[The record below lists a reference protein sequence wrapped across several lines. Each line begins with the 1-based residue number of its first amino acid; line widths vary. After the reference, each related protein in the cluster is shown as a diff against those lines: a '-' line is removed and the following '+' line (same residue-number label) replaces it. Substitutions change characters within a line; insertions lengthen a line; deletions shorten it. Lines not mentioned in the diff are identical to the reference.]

1 MEANSKTGPG
11 AFVISLDFELY
22 WGLRDKR
29 SIEEYRENLDG
40 VRNAVE
46 KMLEMFTSYGIHATW
61 ATVGLIYFKN
71 VAELNQHLPGIQ
83 PEYKNESLSPYKY
96 LKQSENIDD
105 HYHFAPDLIE
115 RIRNTPGQEIGT
127 HTFSHYY
134 CLEEGQ
140 TAESFK
146 ADMQA
151 AIKTAAERGIKT
163 DSLVFPRNQWNPEYL
178 PILDELG
185 IKCYRG
191 CENSWLHK
199 AVNQQGESKLRRALR
214 LVDAYVNLTGHHTYP
229 VEACVRGRPFN
240 IPASRFLRPYNRKQ
254 AFLDGLKL
262 RRIKKA
268 MTHAATTGQVFHLW
282 WHPHN
287 LGTSTGQNLR
297 LLVKVLDHYSKLEEK
312 YSFESARMAEVA

>member
-1 MEANSKTGPG
+1 
-11 AFVISLDFELY
+11 
-22 WGLRDKR
+22 
-29 SIEEYRENLDG
+29 
-40 VRNAVE
+40 
-46 KMLEMFTSYGIHATW
+46 MFTRYGIHATW

-71 VAELNQHLPGIQ
+71 AAELKQHLPEIQ
-83 PEYKNESLSPYKY
+83 PEYRNESLSPYKY
-96 LKQSENIDD
+96 LKQHENIDD

-115 RIRNTPGQEIGT
+115 RIWNTPGQEIGT
-127 HTFSHYY
+127 HSFSHYY

-151 AIKTAAERGIKT
+151 AIKTAADRGIKT
-163 DSLVFPRNQWNPEYL
+163 ESLVFPRNQWNPEYL
-178 PILDELG
+178 PILDEMG

-199 AVNQQGESKLRRALR
+199 AVNQQGESKFRRALR

-229 VEACVRGRPFN
+229 VEACVTDRPLN
-240 IPASRFLRPYNRKQ
+240 IPASRFLRPYSRKL
-254 AFLDGLKL
+254 AVLDGLRL

-268 MTHAATTGQVFHLW
+268 MTHAAKTGQIFHLW

-287 LGTSTGQNLR
+287 FGVRTQSNLGL
-297 LLVKVLDHYSKLEEK
+297 LEEVIAHYAELK
-312 YSFESARMAEVA
+312 TQYAYQSASMGGIAAYSDRAII

>member
-1 MEANSKTGPG
+1 MEANSKIGPG

-29 SIEEYRENLDG
+29 TIEEYRENLDG

-46 KMLEMFTSYGIHATW
+46 KMLEMFTRYGIHATW

-71 VAELNQHLPGIQ
+71 TAELKQHLPEIQ

-96 LKQSENIDD
+96 LKRTENIDN

-151 AIKTAAERGIKT
+151 AIKIAADRGIKT

-178 PILDELG
+178 SILDELG

-214 LVDAYVNLTGHHTYP
+214 LMDAYVNLTGHHTYP
-229 VEACVRGRPFN
+229 VR
-240 IPASRFLRPYNRKQ
+240 
-254 AFLDGLKL
+254 
-262 RRIKKA
+262 
-268 MTHAATTGQVFHLW
+268 HA
-282 WHPHN
+282 
-287 LGTSTGQNLR
+287 
-297 LLVKVLDHYSKLEEK
+297 
-312 YSFESARMAEVA
+312 